1 MAVRIEF
8 APFMSRGEISPSQM
22 QRGSWK
28 LLLVFA
34 LESIGKQ
41 RDVQPA
47 LLRVSQAPRA
57 CAGPSLD
64 QRALSHA

>member
-8 APFMSRGEISPSQM
+8 APFMSHGEISPSQI
-22 QRGSWK
+22 QCGSWK

-41 RDVQPA
+41 RDMQPV
-47 LLRVSQAPRA
+47 LLQAT
-57 CAGPSLD
+57 
-64 QRALSHA
+64 